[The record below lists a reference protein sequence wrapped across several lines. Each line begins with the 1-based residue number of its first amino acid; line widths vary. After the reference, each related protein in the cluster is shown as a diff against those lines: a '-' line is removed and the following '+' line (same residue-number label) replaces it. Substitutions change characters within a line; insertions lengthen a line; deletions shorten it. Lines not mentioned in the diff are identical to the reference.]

1 MKYKTSLFFV
11 FSSCFLFTP
20 ACEYIKTPD
29 QISADFDAQQSQS
42 NSSQNPSTAAQQ
54 SQSNSNQNPSTAL
67 TTQFPCKINAD
78 CVLVN
83 KGCCGCRAGGESI
96 AISNL
101 AKDSHNDQ
109 LKKQCLELNK
119 NIPIACP
126 AQFRCDEFQAQCQNS
141 QCVTIKKQ

>member
-1 MKYKTSLFFV
+1 MKYKTSLFFF

-42 NSSQNPSTAAQQ
+42 NSSQNS
-54 SQSNSNQNPSTAL
+54 STAL